1 MIVFKI
7 IHYLALTLNL
17 VWRVNSQ
24 ICSQSYDVISG
35 DTCYG
40 IAAMFGVTATA
51 IITANPAINSGC
63 TNLQIGQVLC
73 IPSASSSDNDNR
85 LIAYLGNWQNCPSDA
100 QLAKYTHIVVA
111 FAVTYIYQ
119 DPKNIC
125 DQSCTIG
132 SPVPVCNNDI
142 NNDLVAAWRAAGKKV
157 ILSFGGAGM
166 GGSWDG
172 LNNCWD
178 YCFGKEDWV
187 VTQLTNIVENQRFD
201 GVDIDYEYFYDTEEQ
216 QNFISKVTTGLRA
229 SLPTGSI
236 VTHAPMDSDLVEGT
250 AYYEVLRG
258 VSSSL
263 SFLMPQ
269 YYNGVTRPVLDGIS
283 GQGVGS
289 MSALSHYAN
298 LVNNLFNGDPT
309 KVVFGFCISDC
320 SDSNANA
327 DQAVMILNDLKS
339 TYPCNGG
346 AFFWVAEHDTSG
358 SWSTPVSEVI
368 QSSSGCANLSIGLCE
383 TTNQDVS
390 HSSSPNSSGMKLRIS
405 PFPHSLKAVI
415 YPLLSYFLFF

>member
-1 MIVFKI
+1 
-7 IHYLALTLNL
+7 
-17 VWRVNSQ
+17 
-24 ICSQSYDVISG
+24 
-35 DTCYG
+35 
-40 IAAMFGVTATA
+40 
-51 IITANPAINSGC
+51 
-63 TNLQIGQVLC
+63 
-73 IPSASSSDNDNR
+73 
-85 LIAYLGNWQNCPSDA
+85 
-100 QLAKYTHIVVA
+100 VVA

-119 DPKNIC
+119 VPKNIC

-132 SPVPVCNNDI
+132 APVPVCNNDP
-142 NNDLVAAWRAAGKKV
+142 NNELVAAWRAAGKKV

-172 LNNCWD
+172 DMNNCWD

-187 VTQLTNIVENQRFD
+187 VTQLTTIVEDQRFD
-201 GVDIDYEYFYDTEEQ
+201 GLDIDYEYFYNTEEQ
-216 QNFISKVTTGLRA
+216 QTFISKVTTGLRA

-236 VTHAPMDSDLVEGT
+236 VTHAPMDSDLVAGK

-269 YYNGVTRPVLDGIS
+269 YYNGITRPVLDGIA

-289 MSALSHYAN
+289 MSALSHYTN
-298 LVNNLFNGDPT
+298 LVINMFNGDPT

-327 DQAVMILNDLKS
+327 EQAVMVMNDLKS
-339 TYPCNGG
+339 SYPCNGG
-346 AFFWVAEHDTSG
+346 AFFWVAEHDSSG

-368 QSSSGCANLSIGLCE
+368 QSSSGCTNLSITLCE
-383 TTNQDVS
+383 IANQNVS
-390 HSSSPNSSGMKLRIS
+390 HSRSPNSSGMTL
-405 PFPHSLKAVI
+405 SLSLFSLILKIVTL
-415 YPLLSYFLFF
+415 PLLSYLLFF